1 MGFKKYLDTDRA
13 NEVPEL
19 RDFAKYQTEI
29 DNLKTLCVIIREE
42 EKKFLIETKEE
53 ERNKL
58 EIKVQALKNF
68 VVIRL
73 VGVSENMLKS
83 GAADLI
89 DEFELSAKFILEGD
103 EFAFHLDKYD
113 GGLENT
119 TKGKY
124 VITQFGL
131 ANAKSIGEIFKK
143 INKIKESEEKKK
155 KRKDTKVLND
165 MPFFDWLQDL
175 LQIKI
180 EEENL
185 FKKIDSIL
193 KRRNDIAHTI
203 ENVNVSVE
211 DLEADIKF
219 MGQIIEV
226 MYTTSFIHLSRD
238 RKESRE
244 QIAFECER
252 SFDLSID
259 KFYKII
265 DKHTKT

>member
-103 EFAFHLDKYD
+103 EFTFRLDKYD

-131 ANAKSIGEIFKK
+131 ANAKSIGEI
-143 INKIKESEEKKK
+143 
-155 KRKDTKVLND
+155 
-165 MPFFDWLQDL
+165 
-175 LQIKI
+175 
-180 EEENL
+180 

-226 MYTTSFIHLSRD
+226 MYTASLIHLSRD
-238 RKESRE
+238 KKESRE

-252 SFDLSID
+252 SFKLSID